1 MGDWIRLW
9 DRAVLIEF
17 NLDHVRV
24 VRPQED
30 GSVLLMLGGS
40 QKMSMRGFASIA
52 ALRAAGGQAVAVD
65 ELPEATMGESGQ
77 IISRK
82 GWT

>member
-30 GSVLLMLGGS
+30 GSVLLMLGGLPENVHARLC
-40 QKMSMRGFASIA
+40 KHRC
-52 ALRAAGGQAVAVD
+52 LAGGRR
-65 ELPEATMGESGQ
+65 PGRG
-77 IISRK
+77 
-82 GWT
+82 G